1 MQWLAACH
9 ALVFLFAATAARPAE
24 RSGHELQFLTFAGL
38 AAPYRMAF
46 HSNADLTRAHP
57 AATLAIVI
65 QHGNT
70 RNGGAYFATIAK
82 LAAEAGRPTESVL
95 ILAPQFFTRE
105 DTQRP
110 VPASVPRWSSSGWTA
125 GADALGVPVSSLDAY
140 DRMLEWLA
148 DRQRFPNLK
157 RVVLAGHSAGGQLV
171 QRYAAL
177 NRIEEKLRREGIGV
191 RYVVANPS
199 SYIYFTH
206 ERLTAA
212 GFGPFDAR
220 ACPTY
225 DDYKYGFFNPARYA
239 AQVDPGAALERY
251 ASRDVVYLFGAND
264 TDPNHTQLDTTC
276 AAAAQGRHRV
286 ERGMNYVRYLHHI
299 AGQLGSIGQRAFEVE
314 GVGHDHRSMF
324 RSTCGMDAVF
334 EAAAALRGAAACRE
348 IR

>member
-1 MQWLAACH
+1 MQWLAICH
-9 ALVFLFAATAARPAE
+9 ALAFLVAATAGYTAE
-24 RSGHELQFLTFAGL
+24 RSGPELQFLTFAGP
-38 AAPYRMAF
+38 AAPYRFAF
-46 HSNADLTRAHP
+46 YSNADLARAHSG
-57 AATLAIVI
+57 ATLAIVI

-70 RNGGAYFATIAK
+70 RNGAAYFATIAR
-82 LAAEAGRPTESVL
+82 LAAQAGHAADGVL
-95 ILAPQFFTRE
+95 VLAPQFFTRDE
-105 DTQRP
+105 AQRA
-110 VPASVPRWSSSGWTA
+110 VPASVPRWSASGWTA
-125 GADALGVPVSSLDAY
+125 GADALGAPLSSLDAY

-177 NRIEEKLRREGIGV
+177 NRTEEKLRREGIAV

-206 ERLTAA
+206 ERVTPA
-212 GFGPFDAR
+212 GFGPFDGR

-225 DDYKYGFFNPARYA
+225 DDYKYGFFNPVRYA

-251 ASRDVVYLFGAND
+251 ASRDVVYLVGAND
-264 TDPNHTQLDTTC
+264 TDPNHSQLDTTC

-286 ERGMNYVRYLHHI
+286 ERGLNYVRYLHHI
-299 AGQLGSIGQRAFEVE
+299 AGRLGSIGQRAFEVE

-324 RSTCGMDAVF
+324 RSTCGVEALFDAASAV
-334 EAAAALRGAAACRE
+334 RGAAACRE